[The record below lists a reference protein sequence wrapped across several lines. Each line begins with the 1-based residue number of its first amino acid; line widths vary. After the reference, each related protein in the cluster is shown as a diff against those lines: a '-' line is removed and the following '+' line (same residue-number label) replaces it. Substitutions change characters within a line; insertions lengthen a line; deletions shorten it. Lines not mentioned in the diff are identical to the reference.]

1 MNQNFYETNDF
12 SVLAK
17 NTYSFDYHIISLGE
31 WNAEKIKTNCLNY
44 SSKIDVVDFPYDP
57 KEYNFDK
64 RNYDDY
70 RIKKKLQLHVIF
82 DL

>member
-1 MNQNFYETNDF
+1 M
-12 SVLAK
+12 
-17 NTYSFDYHIISLGE
+17 GE

-64 RNYDDY
+64 RNYEDY
-70 RIKKKLQLHVIF
+70 RNKKKLQLHVIF
-82 DL
+82 DLLVEESLIFVNIYYQMQKVIWRKRGIN